1 MNPNQM
7 SGNIP
12 PSEQYKVLK
21 LVRREPVQA
30 VVTTTTGNSVHFS
43 NASGSLR
50 QVNDGEIRSLARQ
63 STNAL
68 LSAIASSD
76 DTAEI

>member
-7 SGNIP
+7 TGNIP

-30 VVTTTTGNSVHFS
+30 VVATTAGNAVHFS

-68 LSAIASSD
+68 LNAIASSD
-76 DTAEI
+76 DTAQI